1 MIEKWPTSSELTESL
16 LKVLS
21 RLGGSANVSE
31 LDNAVI
37 LDIKLSA
44 SLLEIKRSGNRG
56 EIQYRLAWVRTRA
69 RQNGLITKEADR
81 IWKLTDKGMGLVEK
95 S

>member
-1 MIEKWPTSSELTESL
+1 MNEKWPTSSELTEAL

-81 IWKLTDKGMGLVEK
+81 IWKLTDKGRDLVEK
-95 S
+95 F